1 MPATNPPRV
10 TDACFG
16 EALRVLRW
24 MKGIRRASLAA
35 ACGLSERAL
44 ADRERGVRP
53 LMATEL
59 VDVCQAL
66 AIPLAHAVAVAEGL
80 SRLTALERA
89 ALMRAVIR
97 ADERAER
104 RSSRCLRAWALLAA
118 SLAIVLITTAWPE
131 AHIAADVVA
140 QPVAEH
146 AWCQWCSPVL

>member
-1 MPATNPPRV
+1 MPATHPPRV

-35 ACGLSERAL
+35 ACGLSERGL

-118 SLAIVLITTAWPE
+118 SVAIVLIATSWPE
-131 AHIAADVVA
+131 AYTAADLDTKTE
-140 QPVAEH
+140 AEH
-146 AWCQWCSPVL
+146 VWCQWCPPLL